1 MSAAEALKALRTI
14 HVVDLV
20 VGPTRKRGVTGG
32 GARARQVLAA
42 LAITEQEPPGLTE
55 ATGIATC

>member
-32 GARARQVLAA
+32 SARAGQVLAA
-42 LAITEQEPPGLTE
+42 LDITEREPPGVPDAL
-55 ATGIATC
+55 AMATC